1 MHQRDRRTSL
11 GVLMWWS
18 LRLAWSRNKAKRR
31 VARAHIWATLEAR
44 WHHLVPDTVPGTEA
58 GVIRAVW
65 LGAVLASR
73 SLVRYPVLPRRLKM
87 RLLFLVKILGKRNGK
102 ALITAY
108 LAWAWLWDVAMAP
121 GALSQTLQHEG

>member
-1 MHQRDRRTSL
+1 MHKHRRGSL
-11 GVLMWWS
+11 WILMWWS

-31 VARAHIWATLEAR
+31 VARSHIWATLETR
-44 WHHLVPDTVPGTEA
+44 WHQLVPDTIPGTEV

-65 LGAVLASR
+65 LGAALASR
-73 SLVRYPVLPRRLKM
+73 SLVRYPVLPRRLKT
-87 RLLFLVKILGKRNGK
+87 RLLLIVRVLGKRNGK

-121 GALSQTLQHEG
+121 GTLSTTLQHEG